1 MLAHN
6 SEMRLALGWLVLKK
20 TFMRQ
25 YWRIQQSQTLVSMGF
40 WITTLTLLMWP
51 YVSWRFESETD
62 MLAVP
67 MTYWGLG
74 AIAFSVLL
82 IVLIIGWV
90 YDVFLGLWREHLT
103 VVQER
108 NPFTTYKINAPFGM
122 LLAQTN
128 TILRKLSE
136 EDEDIMRHCNFVDRW
151 LEWNSEQ
158 EIWARTMSSWKE
170 IVGDEDPYLFHLSE
184 EARNK
189 LESAAEEMQDF

>member
-1 MLAHN
+1 M
-6 SEMRLALGWLVLKK
+6 LKK

-25 YWRIQQSQTLVSMGF
+25 YWRIQQSQTLISMGF

-51 YVSWRFESETD
+51 YVSWRFESGTE

-74 AIAFSVLL
+74 AIALSVLF

-108 NPFTTYKINAPFGM
+108 NPFTTYKVNAPFGM

-136 EDEDIMRHCNFVDRW
+136 DDEDINRHCDFVDRW

-170 IVGDEDPYLFHLSE
+170 IVGDEDPYLFHLSPEAREKLE
-184 EARNK
+184 EAAK
-189 LESAAEEMQDF
+189 EMQDF

>member
-1 MLAHN
+1 
-6 SEMRLALGWLVLKK
+6 MRLALGWLVLKK
-20 TFMRQ
+20 AFMRQ
-25 YWRIQQSQTLVSMGF
+25 YWRIQQSQTLISMGF

-51 YVSWRFESETD
+51 YVSWRFESETE

-108 NPFTTYKINAPFGM
+108 NPFTTYKVNAPFGM

-136 EDEDIMRHCNFVDRW
+136 EDEDIKRHCNFVDRW

>member
-1 MLAHN
+1 M
-6 SEMRLALGWLVLKK
+6 LKK

-25 YWRIQQSQTLVSMGF
+25 YWRIQQSQTLISMGF

-51 YVSWRFESETD
+51 YVSWRFESDTE
-62 MLAVP
+62 MLAIP

-74 AIAFSVLL
+74 AIALSVLSV
-82 IVLIIGWV
+82 VLIIGWV

-108 NPFTTYKINAPFGM
+108 NPFTTYKVNAPFGM

-136 EDEDIMRHCNFVDRW
+136 DDEDINRHCDFVDRW

-170 IVGDEDPYLFHLSE
+170 IVGDEDPYLFHLSSEARGKLE
-184 EARNK
+184 EAAK
-189 LESAAEEMQDF
+189 EMQDF

>member
-1 MLAHN
+1 M
-6 SEMRLALGWLVLKK
+6 LKK

-25 YWRIQQSQTLVSMGF
+25 YWRIQQSQTLISMGF

-51 YVSWRFESETD
+51 YVSWRFESEQQ
-62 MLAVP
+62 MLAIP

-74 AIAFSVLL
+74 AIAISVLFV
-82 IVLIIGWV
+82 VLIIGWV

-108 NPFTTYKINAPFGM
+108 NPFTTYKVNAPFGM

-136 EDEDIMRHCNFVDRW
+136 DDEDITRHCDFVDRW

-170 IVGDEDPYLFHLSE
+170 IVGEEDPYLFHLSP
-184 EARNK
+184 EAREK
-189 LESAAEEMQDF
+189 LDAAAKEMQDF

>member
-1 MLAHN
+1 
-6 SEMRLALGWLVLKK
+6 MRIALGRGVLKK
-20 TFMRQ
+20 AFMRQ
-25 YWRIQQSQTLVSMGF
+25 YWRIQQSQTLIAMGF

-51 YVSWRFESETD
+51 YVSWRFDSNKELLSIP
-62 MLAVP
+62 L
-67 MTYWGLG
+67 TYWGLI

-82 IVLIIGWV
+82 VVLVIGWT

-108 NPFTTYKINAPFGM
+108 NPFTTYKVNAPFGM

-136 EDEDIMRHCNFVDRW
+136 EDEDILRHCDFVDRW

-170 IVGDEDPYLFHLSE
+170 IVGEEDPYLFHLSE
-184 EARNK
+184 ESRAK
-189 LESAAEEMQDF
+189 LESAAEKMQDF

>member
-1 MLAHN
+1 
-6 SEMRLALGWLVLKK
+6 MRLALGWLVLKK
-20 TFMRQ
+20 AFMRQ
-25 YWRIQQSQTLVSMGF
+25 YWRIQQSQTLISMGF

-51 YVSWRFESETD
+51 YVSWRFESETE

-108 NPFTTYKINAPFGM
+108 NPFTTYKVNAPFGM

-189 LESAAEEMQDF
+189 LESVAEEMQDF

>member
-1 MLAHN
+1 
-6 SEMRLALGWLVLKK
+6 MRLALGWLVLKK

-25 YWRIQQSQTLVSMGF
+25 YWRIQQSQTLISMGF

-51 YVSWRFESETD
+51 YVSWRFESETE

-108 NPFTTYKINAPFGM
+108 NPFTTYKVNAPFGM

>member
-1 MLAHN
+1 M
-6 SEMRLALGWLVLKK
+6 LKK

-25 YWRIQQSQTLVSMGF
+25 YWRIQQSQTLISMGF

-51 YVSWRFESETD
+51 YVSWRFESDTE

-74 AIAFSVLL
+74 AIALSVLFV
-82 IVLIIGWV
+82 VLIIGWV

-108 NPFTTYKINAPFGM
+108 NPFTTYKVNAPFGM

-136 EDEDIMRHCNFVDRW
+136 DDEDINRHCDFVDRW

-170 IVGDEDPYLFHLSE
+170 IVGDEDPYLFHLSPEAREKLE
-184 EARNK
+184 EAAK
-189 LESAAEEMQDF
+189 EMQDF

>member
-1 MLAHN
+1 M
-6 SEMRLALGWLVLKK
+6 LKK
-20 TFMRQ
+20 AFMRQ
-25 YWRIQQSQTLVSMGF
+25 YWRIQQSQTLISMGF

-51 YVSWRFESETD
+51 YVSWRFQSDKE
-62 MLAVP
+62 MLAIP
-67 MTYWGLG
+67 MTYWGLIT
-74 AIAFSVLL
+74 IALSVLL
-82 IVLIIGWV
+82 VVLIIGWV

-108 NPFTTYKINAPFGM
+108 NPFTTYKVNAPFGM

-136 EDEDIMRHCNFVDRW
+136 EDEDIQRHCNFVDRW

-158 EIWARTMSSWKE
+158 AIWERTMSSWKE

-189 LESAAEEMQDF
+189 LESAADEMQDF

>member
-1 MLAHN
+1 
-6 SEMRLALGWLVLKK
+6 MRLALGWLVLKK

-51 YVSWRFESETD
+51 YVSWRFESETEI
-62 MLAVP
+62 LAIP

-136 EDEDIMRHCNFVDRW
+136 EDEDIIRHCNFVDRW

>member
-1 MLAHN
+1 
-6 SEMRLALGWLVLKK
+6 MRLALGWLVLKK
-20 TFMRQ
+20 AFMRQ
-25 YWRIQQSQTLVSMGF
+25 YWRIQQSQTLISMGF

-51 YVSWRFESETD
+51 YVSWRFESETE

-90 YDVFLGLWREHLT
+90 YDVLLGLWREHLT
-103 VVQER
+103 VVHER
-108 NPFTTYKINAPFGM
+108 NPFTTYNVNAPFGM

-128 TILRKLSE
+128 TILRRLSE

>member
-1 MLAHN
+1 M
-6 SEMRLALGWLVLKK
+6 LKK

-25 YWRIQQSQTLVSMGF
+25 YWRIQQSQTLISMGF

-51 YVSWRFESETD
+51 YVSWRFESGTE

-74 AIAFSVLL
+74 AIALSVLFV
-82 IVLIIGWV
+82 VLIIGWV

-108 NPFTTYKINAPFGM
+108 NPFTTYKVNAPFGM

-136 EDEDIMRHCNFVDRW
+136 DDEDINRHCDFVDRW

-170 IVGDEDPYLFHLSE
+170 IVGDEDPYLFHLSP
-184 EARNK
+184 EAREK
-189 LESAAEEMQDF
+189 LEESAKEMQDF

>member
-1 MLAHN
+1 
-6 SEMRLALGWLVLKK
+6 MRLALGWLVLKK
-20 TFMRQ
+20 AFMRQ
-25 YWRIQQSQTLVSMGF
+25 YWRIQQSQTLISMGF

-51 YVSWRFESETD
+51 YVSWRFESETE

-108 NPFTTYKINAPFGM
+108 NPFTTYKVNAPFGM

-128 TILRKLSE
+128 TIFRKLSE

>member
-1 MLAHN
+1 
-6 SEMRLALGWLVLKK
+6 MRLSLGWLVLKK
-20 TFMRQ
+20 AFMRQ
-25 YWRIQQSQTLVSMGF
+25 YWRIQQSQTLISMGF

-51 YVSWRFESETD
+51 YVSWRFQSDKE
-62 MLAVP
+62 MLAIP
-67 MTYWGLG
+67 MTYWGLIT
-74 AIAFSVLL
+74 IALSVLL
-82 IVLIIGWV
+82 VVLIIGWV

-108 NPFTTYKINAPFGM
+108 NPFTTYKVNAPFGM

-136 EDEDIMRHCNFVDRW
+136 EDEDIQRHCNFVDRW

-189 LESAAEEMQDF
+189 LESAADEMQDF

>member
-1 MLAHN
+1 
-6 SEMRLALGWLVLKK
+6 MRLALGWLVLKK
-20 TFMRQ
+20 AFMRQ
-25 YWRIQQSQTLVSMGF
+25 YWRIQQSQTLISMGF

-51 YVSWRFESETD
+51 YVSWRFESETE

-67 MTYWGLG
+67 MAYWGLG

-108 NPFTTYKINAPFGM
+108 NPFTTYKVNAPFGM

>member
-1 MLAHN
+1 
-6 SEMRLALGWLVLKK
+6 MRLALGWLVLKK
-20 TFMRQ
+20 AFMRQ
-25 YWRIQQSQTLVSMGF
+25 YWRIQQSQTLISMGF

-51 YVSWRFESETD
+51 YVSWRFESETE

-108 NPFTTYKINAPFGM
+108 NPFTTYKVNAPFGM

-136 EDEDIMRHCNFVDRW
+136 EDEDIKRHCNFGDRW

>member
-1 MLAHN
+1 
-6 SEMRLALGWLVLKK
+6 MRLALGWLVLKK
-20 TFMRQ
+20 AFMRQ
-25 YWRIQQSQTLVSMGF
+25 YWRIQQSQTLISMGF

-51 YVSWRFESETD
+51 YVSWRFESETE
-62 MLAVP
+62 MLAIP

-108 NPFTTYKINAPFGM
+108 NPFTTYKVNAPFGM

>member
-1 MLAHN
+1 M
-6 SEMRLALGWLVLKK
+6 LKK

-25 YWRIQQSQTLVSMGF
+25 YWRIQQSQTLISMGF

-51 YVSWRFESETD
+51 YVSWRFESGTE

-74 AIAFSVLL
+74 AIALSVLFV
-82 IVLIIGWV
+82 VLIIGWV

-108 NPFTTYKINAPFGM
+108 NPFTTYKVNAPFGM

-136 EDEDIMRHCNFVDRW
+136 DDADINRHCDFVDRW

-170 IVGDEDPYLFHLSE
+170 IVGDEDPYLFHLSSEAREKLE
-184 EARNK
+184 EAAK
-189 LESAAEEMQDF
+189 EMQDF

>member
-1 MLAHN
+1 
-6 SEMRLALGWLVLKK
+6 MRLALGWLVLKK
-20 TFMRQ
+20 AFMRQ
-25 YWRIQQSQTLVSMGF
+25 YWRIQLSKTLISMGF
-40 WITTLTLLMWP
+40 LITTLTLLMWP
-51 YVSWRFESETD
+51 YVSWRFESETE

-103 VVQER
+103 IVQER
-108 NPFTTYKINAPFGM
+108 NPFTTYKVNAPFGM

-184 EARNK
+184 EARYK

>member
-1 MLAHN
+1 
-6 SEMRLALGWLVLKK
+6 VLKK
-20 TFMRQ
+20 AFMRQ
-25 YWRIQQSQTLVSMGF
+25 YWRIQQSQTLISMGF

-51 YVSWRFESETD
+51 YLSWRIESETK
-62 MLAVP
+62 MLGIST
-67 MTYWGLG
+67 TYWGLAG
-74 AIAFSVLL
+74 IAFSVLI

-108 NPFTTYKINAPFGM
+108 NPFTTYKLNAPFGM

-136 EDEDIMRHCNFVDRW
+136 EDEDVIRHCNFVDRW
-151 LEWNSEQ
+151 LEWNAEQ

-184 EARNK
+184 KTRKN
-189 LESAAEEMQDF
+189 LESSAEEMQDF

>member
-1 MLAHN
+1 
-6 SEMRLALGWLVLKK
+6 
-20 TFMRQ
+20 
-25 YWRIQQSQTLVSMGF
+25 
-40 WITTLTLLMWP
+40 
-51 YVSWRFESETD
+51 
-62 MLAVP
+62 
-67 MTYWGLG
+67 
-74 AIAFSVLL
+74 
-82 IVLIIGWV
+82 
-90 YDVFLGLWREHLT
+90 
-103 VVQER
+103 
-108 NPFTTYKINAPFGM
+108 M

-136 EDEDIMRHCNFVDRW
+136 EDEDIIRHCNFVDRW

>member
-1 MLAHN
+1 
-6 SEMRLALGWLVLKK
+6 
-20 TFMRQ
+20 
-25 YWRIQQSQTLVSMGF
+25 MGF

-51 YVSWRFESETD
+51 YVSWRFESETE

-108 NPFTTYKINAPFGM
+108 NPFTTYKVNAPFGM

>member
-1 MLAHN
+1 M
-6 SEMRLALGWLVLKK
+6 LKK

-25 YWRIQQSQTLVSMGF
+25 YWRIQQSQTLISMGF

-51 YVSWRFESETD
+51 YVSWRFESDNE
-62 MLAVP
+62 MLTIP

-74 AIAFSVLL
+74 SIALSVLF

-108 NPFTTYKINAPFGM
+108 NPFTTYKVNAPFGM

-136 EDEDIMRHCNFVDRW
+136 DDEDINRHCDFVDRW

-184 EARNK
+184 ESREK
-189 LESAAEEMQDF
+189 LEIAAKDMQDF

>member
-1 MLAHN
+1 
-6 SEMRLALGWLVLKK
+6 MRLALGWLVLKK
-20 TFMRQ
+20 AFMRQ
-25 YWRIQQSQTLVSMGF
+25 YWRIQQSQTLISMGF

-51 YVSWRFESETD
+51 YVSWRFESETE

-90 YDVFLGLWREHLT
+90 YDVFSGLWREHLT

-108 NPFTTYKINAPFGM
+108 NPFTTYKVNAPFGM

>member
-1 MLAHN
+1 
-6 SEMRLALGWLVLKK
+6 MRLALGWLVLKK
-20 TFMRQ
+20 AFMRQ
-25 YWRIQQSQTLVSMGF
+25 YWRIQQSQTLISMGF

-51 YVSWRFESETD
+51 YVSWRFESETE

-108 NPFTTYKINAPFGM
+108 NPFTTYKVNAPFGM

-170 IVGDEDPYLFHLSE
+170 IVGDEDPYLLHLSE

>member
-1 MLAHN
+1 
-6 SEMRLALGWLVLKK
+6 MRLALGWLVLKK
-20 TFMRQ
+20 AFMRQ
-25 YWRIQQSQTLVSMGF
+25 YWRIQQSQTLISMGF

-51 YVSWRFESETD
+51 YVSWRFESETE

-108 NPFTTYKINAPFGM
+108 NPFTTYKVNAPFGM

-136 EDEDIMRHCNFVDRW
+136 DDEDIMRHCNFVDRW

>member
-1 MLAHN
+1 
-6 SEMRLALGWLVLKK
+6 MRLALGWLVLKK
-20 TFMRQ
+20 AFMRQ
-25 YWRIQQSQTLVSMGF
+25 YWRIQQSQTLISMGF

-51 YVSWRFESETD
+51 YVSWRFESETE
-62 MLAVP
+62 MLAIP

-136 EDEDIMRHCNFVDRW
+136 EDEDIIRHCNFVDRW